1 MRGIVGPIV
10 TNLNPKSLKITPEP
24 PCNGVD
30 VTHSLQI
37 QTIMKYNP
45 CLFIPVFVFS
55 KVSPVLSV
63 FRIISILEGLS
74 YLAILSVTLEVLSR
88 EFVFQMGMTHGVL
101 IMVYMVGSLIVA
113 HKEDWSLKVWLGV
126 FLASLIP
133 MAFVAVELYLQKS
146 VARGATPEAG

>member
-1 MRGIVGPIV
+1 
-10 TNLNPKSLKITPEP
+10 
-24 PCNGVD
+24 
-30 VTHSLQI
+30 
-37 QTIMKYNP
+37 MKYNP
-45 CLFIPVFVFS
+45 CLIIPVFVFS
-55 KVSPVLSV
+55 KVTPVLSV

-74 YLAILSVTLEVLSR
+74 YLAILSVTLELLSR

-101 IMVYMVGSLIVA
+101 IMVYMVGSLMVA